1 MNPLHLTLQEAVQAE
16 PHDQGVALHQRL
28 ATLELRVFRLGGG
41 AHRGAGGPTG
51 QLGPPSTRGAPRIK
65 NSHPIGRGLV
75 ECSHFTIPLLPPRRK
90 ESYLA
95 RVTPPC
101 VRGRAALIAGTR
113 APGSR
118 RAS

>member
-1 MNPLHLTLQEAVQAE
+1 MTKVSPFISALPRSSSASSDSEEE
-16 PHDQGVALHQRL
+16 PIVEQGVRPASL
-28 ATLELRVFRLGGG
+28 ARRPRAWG
-41 AHRGAGGPTG
+41 ASDQEFSPRGRRPA
-51 QLGPPSTRGAPRIK
+51 
-65 NSHPIGRGLV
+65 GLV